1 MRTACPICGTVFR
14 ITPEQLRIRAGKV
27 RCGQCHSIF
36 NALESLVDESPA
48 PAAGLPTLPQ
58 RPPAAGPQANPAPTG
73 DAARPAETLAETSA
87 ETPTPSSPGEALA
100 GEAPASAASEFE
112 APDATAPEPEAPE
125 PAGLSWPEEPESEI
139 RPAATPA
146 QTEDAASLPAASA
159 EETAPSEESP
169 EESTQAARQA
179 GLVAARELAEAP
191 GYNRWSAG
199 TLAASPLAGLAAET
213 PRKPVWPF
221 VLAALFLG
229 LALAAQL
236 AGGPTTASAL
246 VKVALVQPLFEE
258 VIIYYQSETFN
269 LNLYAFFRAFW
280 GRLPEPFLAD
290 LRHRTLG
297 QRRAVDDS
305 AHPPLL
311 DRLQRIQDL
320 PDRSPSELDV
330 PLLDADK
337 IPAAATL
344 GDAEAVEQAL
354 HDRLFRSRTVEKS
367 VFHRAGS

>member
-48 PAAGLPTLPQ
+48 PAAGLPTLPL

-191 GYNRWSAG
+191 GYNRWAAG

-236 AGGPTTASAL
+236 AGHYRTE
-246 VKVALVQPLFEE
+246 LVQRLPAALGAFDALGVTVPLPRIPDLVSIEASDLQADAGRGLLILTATLRNRAAHPQSWPALELTLTDPRDAVVARRILRAADYLPPQADPLAFAAT
-258 VIIYYQSETFN
+258 SETS
-269 LNLYAFFRAFW
+269 LRLWIEAKEVGAAGYRLY
-280 GRLPEPFLAD
+280 
-290 LRHRTLG
+290 
-297 QRRAVDDS
+297 
-305 AHPPLL
+305 
-311 DRLQRIQDL
+311 
-320 PDRSPSELDV
+320 
-330 PLLDADK
+330 
-337 IPAAATL
+337 
-344 GDAEAVEQAL
+344 
-354 HDRLFRSRTVEKS
+354 
-367 VFHRAGS
+367 VFYP